1 VNAAAI
7 PLRVYGHRVTLNVVT
22 PIEADIVAEGR
33 RLLARAE
40 AEGVRLRLLGGVA
53 IRLRARDGIPP
64 PFERSYADLDFVTAR
79 RDATPTAALLR
90 DDGYQPHVAFNA
102 LHGNE
107 RLLFFDEG
115 NGRQVDV
122 FVGAFRMS
130 HRIPLE
136 DRIELEP
143 ATLPLADLLLTKLQI
158 AELNEKD
165 VKDALALLHGHPVA
179 DEDGES
185 VNAAR
190 IAGLCASDWGLWRT
204 ITGNVAA
211 SRDLLARYG
220 LPEGDLARIA
230 ERIDALLDRIER
242 EPKSRAWKLRARIG
256 ERKRWYETPEEVG
269 GGP

>member
-1 VNAAAI
+1 MSA
-7 PLRVYGHRVTLNVVT
+7 
-22 PIEADIVAEGR
+22 IEADIVAEGER
-33 RLLARAE
+33 VLARAA

-53 IRLRARDGIPP
+53 IRLRGRDRIPP
-64 PFERSYADLDFVTAR
+64 AFERSYADLDFVTSR
-79 RDATPTAALLR
+79 GDASRAADLLR
-90 DDGYQPHVAFNA
+90 HDGYQPHVAFNA

-107 RLLFFDEG
+107 RMLFFDEAH
-115 NGRQVDV
+115 GRQVDV

-136 DRIELEP
+136 GRIELESG
-143 ATLPLADLLLTKLQI
+143 TLPLADLLLTKLQI

-165 VKDALALLHGHPVA
+165 VKDALAILHCHQVS
-179 DEDGES
+179 DEDGDC

-220 LPEGDLARIA
+220 LPEGDARQIAARI
-230 ERIDALLDRIER
+230 DVLLDRIER